1 MIGFYIHLLYNDYVC
16 LFIDFVYYFI
26 ILLNNMTIVI
36 WAGWSVFQISLP
48 ITQMAVVIFYVLFYT
63 WIHLNT

>member
-1 MIGFYIHLLYNDYVC
+1 VIGFYIHLLFNDYVC

-48 ITQMAVVIFYVLFYT
+48 ITQMTVVIFYVLFYT